1 MMELKKL
8 CAQCGK
14 PFTAD
19 RRNQRYC
26 SEACRRLA
34 YRRHPRREEDEG
46 GGPVLRTFLCAR
58 CGRVVRVTSPD
69 DHRKKFCS
77 SHCER
82 LYWKHSK
89 PSARPEPK
97 QTANPPPR
105 TVTLTDLYRF

>member
-1 MMELKKL
+1 MELKKV

-46 GGPVLRTFLCAR
+46 DGPVLRTFLCAR

-82 LYWKHSK
+82 LFWKHSK

-97 QTANPPPR
+97 QTDNPPPR
-105 TVTLTDLYRF
+105 TVTLTDLYKF